1 MDPIQTATDTKPILE
16 KVFIETVPL
25 NAGSLIF
32 AICLSFV
39 LAYILGIFYVRKG
52 RNLSNKRILAN
63 VFPLLSITTCI
74 VIAVVK
80 SSLALSLGLVGA
92 LSIVRF
98 RTPIKEPEELIYIF
112 LSIAIGLANGADQ
125 YFAAI
130 IGLSLAILSLYVTKI
145 STKKSENNN
154 PLRLTIKGLSPRDF
168 SDIIESASDNC
179 ERIEFNNIISE
190 ANDETS
196 LTFSLKVNS
205 AENLNKLIN
214 TFNNKYPKASFS
226 IFDIN

>member
-1 MDPIQTATDTKPILE
+1 MYSHYYQLQ
-16 KVFIETVPL
+16 L
-25 NAGSLIF
+25 
-32 AICLSFV
+32 
-39 LAYILGIFYVRKG
+39 R
-52 RNLSNKRILAN
+52 
-63 VFPLLSITTCI
+63 
-74 VIAVVK
+74 IAVVK

-92 LSIVRF
+92 FIVRF

-179 ERIEFNNIISE
+179 ERFNNIISE
-190 ANDETS
+190 ANDR
-196 LTFSLKVNS
+196 
-205 AENLNKLIN
+205 
-214 TFNNKYPKASFS
+214 PH
-226 IFDIN
+226 